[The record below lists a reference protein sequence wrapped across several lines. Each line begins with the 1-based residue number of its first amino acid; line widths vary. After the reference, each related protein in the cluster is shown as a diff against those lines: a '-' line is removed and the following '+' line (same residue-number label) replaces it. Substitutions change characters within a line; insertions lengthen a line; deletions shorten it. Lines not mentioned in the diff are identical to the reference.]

1 MIRLTIKRAKGM
13 EKKKLFNHRLIK
25 HISLEIDTT
34 IELEDG
40 EKIIVEETADE
51 IYKMIVAFE
60 REIRM

>member
-13 EKKKLFNHRLIK
+13 EKKKWFNHRLIK
-25 HISLEIDTT
+25 HISEDIDTT

-40 EKIIVEETADE
+40 EKIIVKEEVDQ

-60 REIRM
+60 REIRL